1 MDAAWTRPDPNGS
14 SRRDSYSGSSLL
26 KINKMS
32 NNSKVLAL
40 KYRPQIFDDLIG
52 QEVVAETITNSIK
65 ADKIPNA
72 YLFTGIR
79 GIGKTTTARIVAK
92 GLNCLNGIE
101 NLCKEDLCE
110 NCKSIADSNHIDV
123 LEMDAASKTG
133 VDDVRDLIEFSR
145 YGPTS
150 AKYKIFIIDEVH
162 MLSKQA
168 FNALLK
174 TLEEPPEYLKFIFA
188 TTEIKKIPITVVSRC
203 QRFDL
208 SRIKSSELFEFIKDI
223 KEKEKGKASDEAL
236 KLIVKIS
243 EGSVRDALSLL
254 DRALLS
260 LDEKK
265 ELDLNAA
272 QKIFGYFDKSQL
284 INLFEL
290 ILKGEEEK
298 VINIYRKI
306 YDQGVE
312 PKVFIN
318 DFLEILY
325 YFKNINSLSLE
336 STNFTLNDEE
346 FSKIKDIS
354 NQVDSEVLI
363 LFWQFAISS
372 LEELDIV
379 SNQHLSIEMF
389 LIRLMHL
396 SSIKLKKNIDQEV
409 KNDKEANK
417 TDNKEKEFE
426 NNSRVVDQIKN
437 IAQEKNHKPE
447 VKPEIKAIN
456 KNLIN
461 SFDDLLDICT
471 QKKEIKLKYEL
482 EKNVNLVKF
491 EINSI
496 EISFNDNLDKDFVK
510 DLSSKLFEWTGE
522 RWIITFSKSKGDM
535 SVKEKQKNKKD
546 ELINEIKSS
555 EIYKMVIK
563 KFPDAEL
570 LDVKLNEK
578 KEDKN
583 DWFYKDFR

>member
-1 MDAAWTRPDPNGS
+1 MN
-14 SRRDSYSGSSLL
+14 
-26 KINKMS
+26 

-40 KYRPQIFDDLIG
+40 KYRPQTFDELIG

-92 GLNCLNGIE
+92 GLNCSNGID
-101 NLCKEDLCE
+101 NLCKEDLCD
-110 NCKSIADSNHIDV
+110 NCKSIADSSHIDV

-223 KEKEKGKASDEAL
+223 KEKENGKASDEAL

-260 LDEKK
+260 LDEKT

-290 ILKGEEEK
+290 ILRGEEEK

-318 DFLEILY
+318 DLLEILY

-336 STNFTLNDEE
+336 STNFSLNDEE

-396 SSIKLKKNIDQEV
+396 SSIKFNKNLDQEES
-409 KNDKEANK
+409 NDVLDNHKAKEENK
-417 TDNKEKEFE
+417 KDFDD
-426 NNSRVVDQIKN
+426 NSRTVNQIKN
-437 IAQEKNHKPE
+437 IAQEEKQKSE
-447 VKPEIKAIN
+447 VKPEIKAID

-461 SFDDLLDICT
+461 SFDDLLGVCT
-471 QKKEIKLKYEL
+471 SKKEIKLKYEL

-491 EINSI
+491 ERNRI

-510 DLSSKLFEWTGE
+510 DLSSKLYEWTGE
-522 RWIITFSKSKGDM
+522 RWIITLSKSKGEM

-546 ELINEIKSS
+546 ELMNEVKSL
-555 EIYKMVIK
+555 EIYKKVIE

-570 LDVKLNEK
+570 IDVKLNEK
-578 KEDKN
+578 KED
-583 DWFYKDFR
+583 

>member
-1 MDAAWTRPDPNGS
+1 MN
-14 SRRDSYSGSSLL
+14 
-26 KINKMS
+26 

-40 KYRPQIFDDLIG
+40 KYRPQSFDDLIG
-52 QEVVAETITNSIK
+52 QEVVVETITNSIK
-65 ADKIPNA
+65 ANKVPNA

-92 GLNCLNGIE
+92 ALNCSNGIE
-101 NLCKEDLCE
+101 NLCKENLCE
-110 NCKSIADSNHIDV
+110 NCEAITNSSHIDV

-208 SRIKSSELFEFIKDI
+208 SRIKSSELFEFIKKI
-223 KEKEKGKASDEAL
+223 KDKENGKASDDAL
-236 KLIVKIS
+236 KLIIKIS

-260 LDEKK
+260 LDDNT
-265 ELDLNAA
+265 ELDLHAA

-284 INLFEL
+284 IDLFQL
-290 ILKGEEEK
+290 ILNGEENK

-318 DFLEILY
+318 DFLELLY
-325 YFKNINSLSLE
+325 YFKNINSLTLE
-336 STNFTLNDEE
+336 SANFSLNDEE
-346 FSKIKDIS
+346 FTRIKDIS
-354 NQVDSEVLI
+354 NQVDTEVLI

-396 SSIKLKKNIDQEV
+396 SSIKSKKTPNFNMDEISESTV
-409 KNDKEANK
+409 APKK
-417 TDNKEKEFE
+417 TDIE
-426 NNSRVVDQIKN
+426 NVTQAIDQIKN
-437 IAQEKNHKPE
+437 IAQEKKNKPE
-447 VKPEIKAIN
+447 IETEIKAID
-456 KNLIN
+456 KSLIN
-461 SFDDLLDICT
+461 SFNDLLDACLE
-471 QKKEIKLKYEL
+471 KKEIKLKYEL

-491 EINSI
+491 ERNRI

-510 DLSSKLFEWTGE
+510 DLSAKLFEWTSE
-522 RWIITFSKSKGDM
+522 RWIITFSKSKGEM
-535 SVKEKQKNKKD
+535 SVKEKQKNKRE
-546 ELINEIKSS
+546 ELINEVKNS
-555 EIYKMVIK
+555 EIYKALIE

-570 LDVKLNEK
+570 TDVKLNK
-578 KEDKN
+578 KEN
-583 DWFYKDFR
+583 

>member
-1 MDAAWTRPDPNGS
+1 MN
-14 SRRDSYSGSSLL
+14 
-26 KINKMS
+26 

-40 KYRPQIFDDLIG
+40 KYRPQTFDDLIG

-79 GIGKTTTARIVAK
+79 GIGKTTIARIVAK
-92 GLNCLNGIE
+92 TLNCSNGIE
-101 NLCKEDLCE
+101 NKCKVKCD
-110 NCKSIADSNHIDV
+110 NCDSIASSNHIDV

-208 SRIKSSELFEFIKDI
+208 SRIKSSELFEFIKKI
-223 KEKEKGKASDEAL
+223 KDKENGKVTDDAL

-260 LDEKK
+260 LDENI

-284 INLFEL
+284 IDLFEL
-290 ILKGEEEK
+290 ILKGEETK

-318 DFLEILY
+318 DFLELLY
-325 YFKNINSLSLE
+325 YFKNINSLTLE
-336 STNFTLNDEE
+336 STNFSLNDEE
-346 FSKIKDIS
+346 FSKIKSIS
-354 NQVDSEVLI
+354 NKVESDVLV

-396 SSIKLKKNIDQEV
+396 QSVKPQKKIELEAEKSVTNEIE
-409 KNDKEANK
+409 KNTNSNK
-417 TDNKEKEFE
+417 II
-426 NNSRVVDQIKN
+426 DQIKN
-437 IAQEKNHKPE
+437 ISQEEKNKPQAQT
-447 VKPEIKAIN
+447 EIKAEN
-456 KNLIN
+456 KILIN
-461 SFDDLLDICT
+461 SFDDLLLVCSE
-471 QKKEIKLKYEL
+471 KKEIKLKYEL

-491 EINSI
+491 EKNRI
-496 EISFNDNLDKDFVK
+496 EISFNDSLDKDFVK
-510 DLSSKLFEWTGE
+510 DLSSKLFEWTAE
-522 RWIITFSKSKGDM
+522 RWIITFSKSKGEM
-535 SVKEKQKNKKD
+535 SVKEKQLNNKKLLMD
-546 ELINEIKSS
+546 RVKTFRA
-555 EIYKMVIK
+555 YKNIIEN
-563 KFPDAEL
+563 FPDAEL
-570 LDVKLNEK
+570 IDVKLK
-578 KEDKN
+578 KDEGQN
-583 DWFYKDFR
+583 D

>member
-1 MDAAWTRPDPNGS
+1 MN
-14 SRRDSYSGSSLL
+14 
-26 KINKMS
+26 

-40 KYRPQIFDDLIG
+40 KYRPQTFDDLIG
-52 QEVVAETITNSIK
+52 QEVVSETITNSIK

-79 GIGKTTTARIVAK
+79 GIGKTTIARIVAK
-92 GLNCLNGIE
+92 TLNCSNGIE
-101 NLCKEDLCE
+101 NKCKVKCD
-110 NCKSIADSNHIDV
+110 NCDSIASSNHIDV

-208 SRIKSSELFEFIKDI
+208 SRIKSSELFEFIKKI
-223 KEKEKGKASDEAL
+223 KDKENGKVTDDAL

-260 LDEKK
+260 LDENI

-284 INLFEL
+284 IDLFEL
-290 ILKGEEEK
+290 ILKGEETK

-318 DFLEILY
+318 DFLELLY
-325 YFKNINSLSLE
+325 YFKNINSLTLE
-336 STNFTLNDEE
+336 STNFSLNDEE
-346 FSKIKDIS
+346 FSKIKSIS
-354 NQVDSEVLI
+354 NKVESDVLV

-396 SSIKLKKNIDQEV
+396 QSVKPQKKIELEAEKSVTNEIE
-409 KNDKEANK
+409 KNTNSNK
-417 TDNKEKEFE
+417 II
-426 NNSRVVDQIKN
+426 DQIKN
-437 IAQEKNHKPE
+437 ISQEEKNKPQAQT
-447 VKPEIKAIN
+447 EIKAEN
-456 KNLIN
+456 KILIN
-461 SFDDLLDICT
+461 SFDDLLLVCSE
-471 QKKEIKLKYEL
+471 KKEIKLKYEL

-491 EINSI
+491 EKNRI
-496 EISFNDNLDKDFVK
+496 EISFNDSLDKDFVK
-510 DLSSKLFEWTGE
+510 DLSSKLFEWTAE
-522 RWIITFSKSKGDM
+522 RWIITFSKSKGKI
-535 SVKEKQKNKKD
+535 SVKEKQLNNKK
-546 ELINEIKSS
+546 LLMNRVKTSRA
-555 EIYKMVIK
+555 YKNIIEN
-563 KFPDAEL
+563 FPDAEL
-570 LDVKLNEK
+570 IDVKLRKDEGQ
-578 KEDKN
+578 N
-583 DWFYKDFR
+583 D

>member
-1 MDAAWTRPDPNGS
+1 MN
-14 SRRDSYSGSSLL
+14 
-26 KINKMS
+26 

-52 QEVVAETITNSIK
+52 QEVVAETIINSIK
-65 ADKIPNA
+65 ADKVPNA

-92 GLNCLNGIE
+92 ALNCSNGIE
-101 NLCKEDLCE
+101 KMCIDNLCE
-110 NCKSIADSNHIDV
+110 NCQSIANSSHIDV

-174 TLEEPPEYLKFIFA
+174 TLEEPPSYLKFIFA

-208 SRIKSSELFEFIKDI
+208 SRIKSSELLDFIKKI
-223 KEKEKGKASDEAL
+223 KDKENGKVTDDAL

-260 LDEKK
+260 LDNDK
-265 ELDLNAA
+265 ELDLNSA

-284 INLFEL
+284 IDLFEL
-290 ILKGEEEK
+290 ILRGEEEK
-298 VINIYRKI
+298 VIKIYRKI

-312 PKVFIN
+312 PKIFLN
-318 DFLEILY
+318 DFLELLY
-325 YFKNINSLSLE
+325 YFKNINSLTLE
-336 STNFTLNDEE
+336 STNFSLNDEE
-346 FSKIKDIS
+346 FNKIKNIS
-354 NQVDSEVLI
+354 NQIQPDVLI
-363 LFWQFAISS
+363 LFWQFSIKS

-396 SSIKLKKNIDQEV
+396 SSVKQVKQIDTKPKEENSTSKIEIKTETKII
-409 KNDKEANK
+409 
-417 TDNKEKEFE
+417 
-426 NNSRVVDQIKN
+426 DQIKN
-437 IAQEKNHKPE
+437 ISQEEKKNPEIQTDVKAE
-447 VKPEIKAIN
+447 VKTQ
-456 KNLIN
+456 IN
-461 SFDDLLDICT
+461 SFDELIAICT
-471 QKKEIKLKYEL
+471 SKRELKLKFEL

-491 EINSI
+491 EKNRI
-496 EISFNDNLDKDFVK
+496 EISFNDSLDKDFVK
-510 DLSSKLFEWTGE
+510 DLSTKLFEWTKE
-522 RWIITFSKSKGDM
+522 RWIITLSKSKGDL
-535 SVKEKQKNKKD
+535 SIREKKENEKKILIEKAKQT
-546 ELINEIKSS
+546 
-555 EIYKMVIK
+555 EIYKNFMEN
-563 KFPDAEL
+563 FPDAEL
-570 LDVKLNEK
+570 VDVKSIT
-578 KEDKN
+578 KEDKDN
-583 DWFYKDFR
+583 D